1 MRRLTDNTIM
11 KNQLTPQE
19 KLNKVLEAYY
29 ILEEYVCELVND
41 DLEDNEILTYANE
54 LVEEATR

>member
-1 MRRLTDNTIM
+1 M
-11 KNQLTPQE
+11 KTELTPQE

-54 LVEEATR
+54 LVEQATR